1 MQWQWNR
8 YSLIHSLR
16 QIFNNKQT
24 VLYTVLCLQ
33 PLTVVGF
40 NGDGYLELAS
50 HALKKK
56 ASFGFVFA
64 TAQSDALLMLSTFE
78 GLVCK

>member
-1 MQWQWNR
+1 M
-8 YSLIHSLR
+8 
-16 QIFNNKQT
+16 
-24 VLYTVLCLQ
+24 CLQ

-40 NGDGYLELAS
+40 NGNGYLELSS
-50 HALKKK
+50 HTLKKK

-78 GLVCK
+78 GLV